1 MNKRI
6 FKVKG
11 NVPEALKREIKE
23 HREFL
28 QALKDKNEEKLNK
41 SNIDLKLIEDGLRIL
56 KAKR

>member
-11 NVPEALKREIKE
+11 NVPDILKKEIKE
-23 HREFL
+23 HRELL
-28 QALKDKNEEKLNK
+28 QALKDKNADKLNK